1 MNDSDKATA
10 MSNGDSSTSGASVE
24 PEYVV
29 PEVLPMDDEGNSAH
43 KIKGAAQ
50 IAAGAAL
57 TAAGVPMLVLPGPGA
72 VAIAGGA
79 ALISKGQRN
88 CSGRSATPF
97 EEKPDDVAEKAAVA
111 GKASAEKTAHK
122 AAKEA
127 PKVAKK
133 VICQAPLI
141 AGTAVRA
148 AKPVVKGVT
157 GAAAQ
162 AAKPLAKSAAG
173 AAVAAGSQLTQ
184 KGLNTCRIRKAPRN
198 KPVSQAFLAITY
210 KIRIL

>member
-29 PEVLPMDDEGNSAH
+29 PEVLPMDDEGNPTH

-50 IAAGAAL
+50 IAAGTAL

-97 EEKPDDVAEKAAVA
+97 EEKLDDVAEKAAVA
-111 GKASAEKTAHK
+111 VKASAEKTAHK
-122 AAKEA
+122 AAEEA
-127 PKVAKK
+127 LRLRRRLFAKRHLLLGRRSGQQSLSLK
-133 VICQAPLI
+133 ALPVRRFRRQSPL
-141 AGTAVRA
+141 
-148 AKPVVKGVT
+148 
-157 GAAAQ
+157 
-162 AAKPLAKSAAG
+162 
-173 AAVAAGSQLTQ
+173 
-184 KGLNTCRIRKAPRN
+184 RKALRGRRWLRV
-198 KPVSQAFLAITY
+198 VS
-210 KIRIL
+210 

>member
-29 PEVLPMDDEGNSAH
+29 PEVLPMDDEGNSTH

-50 IAAGAAL
+50 IAAGTAL

-97 EEKPDDVAEKAAVA
+97 EEKLDDVAERFCRENSSQSSRRGPKGCEEGYLRSATCCWNGGPGSKA
-111 GKASAEKTAHK
+111 
-122 AAKEA
+122 
-127 PKVAKK
+127 
-133 VICQAPLI
+133 
-141 AGTAVRA
+141 
-148 AKPVVKGVT
+148 
-157 GAAAQ
+157 
-162 AAKPLAKSAAG
+162 
-173 AAVAAGSQLTQ
+173 
-184 KGLNTCRIRKAPRN
+184 CR
-198 KPVSQAFLAITY
+198 
-210 KIRIL
+210 

>member
-1 MNDSDKATA
+1 MNNGDKTTVVN
-10 MSNGDSSTSGASVE
+10 NGDSSANGASAE

-29 PEVLPMDDEGNSAH
+29 PEVLPMDDEDNQKH

-50 IAAGAAL
+50 IAAGTAL

-97 EEKPDDVAEKAAVA
+97 EEKLDDVAEKAAVA
-111 GKASAEKTAHK
+111 VKASAEQTAHK
-122 AAKEA
+122 AAEEA

-133 VICQAPLI
+133 VICEAPLV
-141 AGTAVRA
+141 AGAAVRA
-148 AKPVVKGVT
+148 AKPVVKGVA

-162 AAKPLAKSAAG
+162 VAKPVAKSAAG

-184 KGLNTCRIRKAPRN
+184 KGLKYLRDKKSTK
-198 KPVSQAFLAITY
+198 K
-210 KIRIL
+210 

>member
-29 PEVLPMDDEGNSAH
+29 PEVLPMDDEGNSTH

-50 IAAGAAL
+50 IAAGTAL

-97 EEKPDDVAEKAAVA
+97 EEKLDDVAEL
-111 GKASAEKTAHK
+111 S
-122 AAKEA
+122 
-127 PKVAKK
+127 
-133 VICQAPLI
+133 LI
-141 AGTAVRA
+141 H
-148 AKPVVKGVT
+148 
-157 GAAAQ
+157 
-162 AAKPLAKSAAG
+162 
-173 AAVAAGSQLTQ
+173 
-184 KGLNTCRIRKAPRN
+184 I
-198 KPVSQAFLAITY
+198 
-210 KIRIL
+210 

>member
-10 MSNGDSSTSGASVE
+10 MNNGDSSTSGASVE

-29 PEVLPMDDEGNSAH
+29 PEVLPMDDEGNPTH

-50 IAAGAAL
+50 IAAGTAL

-97 EEKPDDVAEKAAVA
+97 EEKLDDVAEKAAVA
-111 GKASAEKTAHK
+111 VKASAEKTAHK
-122 AAKEA
+122 AAEEA
-127 PKVAKK
+127 PKAAKK
-133 VICQAPLI
+133 VICEAPLV

-148 AKPVVKGVT
+148 AKPVVKGV
-157 GAAAQ
+157 ARC
-162 AAKPLAKSAAG
+162 S
-173 AAVAAGSQLTQ
+173 GS
-184 KGLNTCRIRKAPRN
+184 GGKAPCEKRCGGGGGCG
-198 KPVSQAFLAITY
+198 
-210 KIRIL
+210 

>member
-29 PEVLPMDDEGNSAH
+29 PEVLPMDDEGNPTH

-50 IAAGAAL
+50 IAAGTAL
-57 TAAGVPMLVLPGPGA
+57 TAAGVPMLVLPGA

-97 EEKPDDVAEKAAVA
+97 EEKLDDVAERAAVA
-111 GKASAEKTAHK
+111 VKASAEKTAHK
-122 AAKEA
+122 AAEEA

-133 VICQAPLI
+133 VICEAPLV
-141 AGTAVRA
+141 AGMAVRA
-148 AKPVVKGVT
+148 AKPVVKGVA
-157 GAAAQ
+157 GAATQ

-184 KGLNTCRIRKAPRN
+184 RGLKYLQN
-198 KPVSQAFLAITY
+198 KKSTKKQA
-210 KIRIL
+210 R

>member
-1 MNDSDKATA
+1 MNDSDKTTA

-29 PEVLPMDDEGNSAH
+29 PEVLPMDDEGNPTH

-50 IAAGAAL
+50 IAAG

-97 EEKPDDVAEKAAVA
+97 EEKLDDVAERAAVA
-111 GKASAEKTAHK
+111 VKASAEKTAHK
-122 AAKEA
+122 AAEEA

-133 VICQAPLI
+133 VICEAPLV
-141 AGTAVRA
+141 AGMAVRA
-148 AKPVVKGVT
+148 AKPVVKGVA
-157 GAAAQ
+157 GAATQ
-162 AAKPLAKSAAG
+162 ASKPLAKSAAG

-184 KGLNTCRIRKAPRN
+184 RGLKYLQN
-198 KPVSQAFLAITY
+198 KKSTKKQA
-210 KIRIL
+210 R

>member
-10 MSNGDSSTSGASVE
+10 MSNGNSSTSGASVE

-29 PEVLPMDDEGNSAH
+29 PEVLPMDDEGNSTH

-50 IAAGAAL
+50 IAAGTAL

-97 EEKPDDVAEKAAVA
+97 EEKLDDVAERAAVA
-111 GKASAEKTAHK
+111 VKASAEKTAE
-122 AAKEA
+122 EA

-133 VICQAPLI
+133 VICEAPLV
-141 AGTAVRA
+141 AGMAVRA
-148 AKPVVKGVT
+148 AKPVVKGVA
-157 GAAAQ
+157 GAATQ

-184 KGLNTCRIRKAPRN
+184 RGLKYLQN
-198 KPVSQAFLAITY
+198 KKSTKKQA
-210 KIRIL
+210 R

>member
-29 PEVLPMDDEGNSAH
+29 PEVLPMDDEGNPTH

-50 IAAGAAL
+50 I
-57 TAAGVPMLVLPGPGA
+57 AAGVPMLVLPGPGA

-97 EEKPDDVAEKAAVA
+97 EEKLDDVAEKAAVA
-111 GKASAEKTAHK
+111 VKASAEKTAHK
-122 AAKEA
+122 AAEEA
-127 PKVAKK
+127 PKAAKK
-133 VICQAPLI
+133 VICEAPLV

-148 AKPVVKGVT
+148 AKPVVKGVA

-184 KGLNTCRIRKAPRN
+184 KGLKYLQN
-198 KPVSQAFLAITY
+198 KKSTKKQA
-210 KIRIL
+210 R